1 MEIQDEI
8 DEQFELLKINY
19 PGRELQITRLQNLI
33 GDIHQI
39 VPSSIFIFGDSATGK
54 TSITFV

>member
-33 GDIHQI
+33 GD
-39 VPSSIFIFGDSATGK
+39 VNVYTFFSSFLNN
-54 TSITFV
+54 